1 MRKLSLIKRQ
11 IKVFIKASIQQELA
25 FRFNFTVKIL
35 NSIVQLAGS
44 VGGILILFSIKSSI
58 NGWSFYETLTVT
70 GIFMLLQSIKD
81 LFIAPSLSS
90 ISGLGGELWTGE
102 FDFTLLKPVP
112 TQLYMS
118 MKHWSLMSS
127 VDMVVSIVILCIAVV
142 NLEATQTAGSILL
155 FVLCLFI
162 ALLILYSIMLI
173 LSSAAFWYLG
183 TPLLWVLD
191 SIMELGRYPVKI
203 YPLAFSNILTWVIP
217 IGIMITIPAEVLI
230 GSANVNEILFGF
242 LVAITLYTLA
252 VVFLKGSIKKYAS
265 ASS

>member
-1 MRKLSLIKRQ
+1 MEKLSLIKRQ
-11 IKVFIKASIQQELA
+11 INIFIKTSIQQEVA
-25 FRFNFTVKIL
+25 FRFNFAVKIL
-35 NSIVQLAGS
+35 NSLVQLAGS
-44 VGGILILFSIKSSI
+44 VGGILILFSIKNSI

-70 GIFMLLQSIKD
+70 GVFMLLQSIKN
-81 LFIAPSLSS
+81 LFMAPSLSA

-102 FDFTLLKPVP
+102 FDFTLIKPVS

-118 MKHWSLMSS
+118 MKHWSLMSL

-142 NLEATQTAGSILL
+142 NLEIVQTAGSILL
-155 FVLCLFI
+155 FVLCLSI

-203 YPLAFSNILTWVIP
+203 YPLAFCNILTWIIP

-230 GSANVNEILFGF
+230 GSVNVIEILIGF
-242 LVAITLYTLA
+242 LLAIALYTLA
-252 VVFLKGSIKKYAS
+252 VAFLKKSIKKYSS